1 MVGAT
6 TPCGRTVKEQFI
18 DIYTTSIDRP
28 GADKFLAWLSATDFF
43 TAPASTR
50 YHLSREGGLAEHSL
64 NVYYRLRRLVEEETG
79 GNLDEADEEHVAIVA
94 LLHDVCKANYYG
106 VEMRNRK
113 NEAGIWEKVPFYV
126 VNDQLP
132 FGHGEK
138 SVYLINQCMPL
149 TAEETMAIRLHM
161 GYSDNDFKAGGQSV
175 SNAFNRYPL
184 AVLLHIADLM
194 ASHIDEAEDQEDSKN
209 G

>member
-6 TPCGRTVKEQFI
+6 TLGGRTVKEQFI
-18 DIYTTSIDRP
+18 DIYKTSINRH

-64 NVYYRLRRLVEEETG
+64 NVYYRLRRLVEAETG
-79 GNLDEADEEHVAIVA
+79 GNLDEATEEHVALVA

-126 VNDQLP
+126 VNDQFP

-149 TAEETMAIRLHM
+149 TSEEAMAIRWHM

-175 SNAFNRYPL
+175 SNAFSRYPL